1 MVNINLVILMDC
13 ITKNILASYS
23 LISHG
28 AFSKFYED
36 HQKCIL

>member
-1 MVNINLVILMDC
+1 MINIWLIILMDC

-28 AFSKFYED
+28 TFSKFYED
-36 HQKCIL
+36 HHMCIL